1 MELGIYKGD
10 QLEVLLNFDF
20 EIVCKVSMGARGGSG
35 AVYRVQL
42 AGECPRYT
50 VASCQPWSCIT

>member
-35 AVYRVQL
+35 AVY
-42 AGECPRYT
+42 
-50 VASCQPWSCIT
+50 